1 MDSFCWAGKGTPVS
15 LACVGWEGKRKQ
27 KLYQGNGSIQ
37 AQGEKISRLLGEP
50 RKARRQEASRFGK
63 AFLFLANES
72 SGWVVLV

>member
-1 MDSFCWAGKGTPVS
+1 MGGKGKKEAKVIPGEWSV
-15 LACVGWEGKRKQ
+15 
-27 KLYQGNGSIQ
+27 Q

-72 SGWVVLV
+72 SGWVVLE